1 MIWLAIRRYWLP
13 LTLGVLSLLLLLR
26 VYLLDALVLV
36 PDDIDVVVLVALLG
50 VALVA
55 AIHTLVRI
63 SMDHLRLRSVRLVRQ
78 EALAEH
84 RRFLSRLD
92 HELKN
97 PLTTLRTGLKT
108 LVLTNLNEQQQQLV
122 ETMEAETLRLNRL
135 VTDLR
140 KLAELETE
148 PLHVEAVKIEPFIQN
163 IVQLERDRFTAG
175 QRTLTAKTTL
185 GQPTWVVDEDLLA
198 LAVHNLLDNAFK
210 YTHPGDTIRLRA
222 TAQQELLIQVADTGI
237 GIEPSALSQ
246 VWEELYRAP
255 QPAKITGSGIGLA
268 LVRAIVERHN
278 GRVQIES
285 TPGQGTTVTLR
296 LPPLTQQQPVTSL

>member
-1 MIWLAIRRYWLP
+1 MIWSALRRYWLP
-13 LTLGVLSLLLLLR
+13 LTLGVLSLLLLVR

-50 VALVA
+50 VAIVV

-63 SMDHLRLRSVRLVRQ
+63 SMDHLRLRSVRQVRQ

-108 LVLTNLNEQQQQLV
+108 MLLTPLNEQQQQLV

-148 PLHVEAVKIEPFIQN
+148 PLHVDPVNIEPFIQN
-163 IVQLERDRFTAG
+163 IVQLERERFVASR
-175 QRTLTAKTTL
+175 RTFTYKTTL
-185 GQPTWVVDEDLLA
+185 AQPIWVIDEDLLA
-198 LAVHNLLDNAFK
+198 LAIHNLLDNAFK
-210 YTHPGDTIRLRA
+210 YTHPGDAIRLRV
-222 TAQQELLIQVADTGI
+222 TTQQELLIQVADTGI
-237 GIEPSALSQ
+237 GIEPGALPQ

-255 QPAKITGSGIGLA
+255 LPEKITGSGIGLA

-278 GRVQIES
+278 GSVQIES
-285 TPGQGTTVTLR
+285 RPGAGTTVTLR
-296 LPPLTQQQPVTSL
+296 LPALTHH